1 MTQSASF
8 VLDLVAIGI
17 LTFGIYFPRYHRRD
31 MLLAF
36 IGLNIGV
43 MAVSVALISTEV
55 GAGVGLGLFGV
66 LSIIRLRSSELN
78 QQEVAY
84 YFSALALGLLGGV
97 EISPEW
103 LSPALSAA
111 LLIAIY
117 LADHPRLFQRYRN
130 VALTLDRAFT
140 DEAELIDHVG
150 ELLGAEVCH
159 VDVKK
164 VDLVNDTT
172 ILEVRYR
179 LRVAIVSGA
188 SNLKESG
195 DATDLSRS
203 ELAR

>member
-1 MTQSASF
+1 MSQPASF
-8 VLDLVAIGI
+8 LLDLVAIGI
-17 LTFGIYFPRYHRRD
+17 LAFGIYFPRYHRRD

-36 IGLNIGV
+36 VGLNIGV
-43 MAVSVALISTEV
+43 MAVAVALISTEV

-97 EISPEW
+97 QIDPEW

-111 LLIAIY
+111 LLIAVF
-117 LADHPRLFQRYRN
+117 LADHPRLFQRYRD

-140 DEAELIDHVG
+140 DERELIDHVAG
-150 ELLGAEVCH
+150 LLGAEVCH

-172 ILEVRYR
+172 VVEVRYR
-179 LRVAIVSGA
+179 LHATEVVAAPSQ
-188 SNLKESG
+188 E
-195 DATDLSRS
+195 ATVDSRAFGRAD
-203 ELAR
+203 LAR